1 MSFVSRGVSL
11 AMHSNFVLVLNFAK
25 LLIQLILLTGENKS
39 IIIQPDVNVIRPP
52 PSSLHSSAD
61 QQLTLIDC
69 SP

>member
-1 MSFVSRGVSL
+1 MSFVFRGVSL
-11 AMHSNFVLVLNFAK
+11 VMQSNLVLVLNFAK

-39 IIIQPDVNVIRPP
+39 IITESGVNVIRPP

-61 QQLTLIDC
+61 QQLTLTDC